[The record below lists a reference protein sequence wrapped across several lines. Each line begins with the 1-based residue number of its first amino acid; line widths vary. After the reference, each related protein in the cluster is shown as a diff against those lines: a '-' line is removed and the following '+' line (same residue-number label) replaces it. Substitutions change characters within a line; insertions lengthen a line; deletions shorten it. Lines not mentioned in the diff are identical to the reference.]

1 MTLRIGL
8 HHFFWKCLKNVGQD
22 SVSGILQIF
31 EETPAIRNSDKK
43 SATDQKQWEISKN
56 DLSRFDS
63 QFSLESKNEIKLGRY
78 YCDQKIL
85 DTNVIVLSYI
95 LKRPLCINNLNFDC
109 VNFENVNVRF
119 TEKIFKKL

>member
-1 MTLRIGL
+1 MSTCEVKLFVPKGC
-8 HHFFWKCLKNVGQD
+8 FTAY
-22 SVSGILQIF
+22 VSGMTVVDEIF
-31 EETPAIRNSDKK
+31 CPP
-43 SATDQKQWEISKN
+43 
-56 DLSRFDS
+56 L
-63 QFSLESKNEIKLGRY
+63 Y

>member
-1 MTLRIGL
+1 VFFYS
-8 HHFFWKCLKNVGQD
+8 HFIISLKKYDMVAKTF
-22 SVSGILQIF
+22 L
-31 EETPAIRNSDKK
+31 
-43 SATDQKQWEISKN
+43 
-56 DLSRFDS
+56 
-63 QFSLESKNEIKLGRY
+63 Y

>member
-1 MTLRIGL
+1 MSDSEMNLLQCTPPEV
-8 HHFFWKCLKNVGQD
+8 LKAAK
-22 SVSGILQIF
+22 
-31 EETPAIRNSDKK
+31 TAI
-43 SATDQKQWEISKN
+43 N
-56 DLSRFDS
+56 DLVPTKSGTIYQTAYSRFLS
-63 QFSLESKNEIKLGRY
+63 WY
-78 YCDQKIL
+78 CCDQKIL

>member
-1 MTLRIGL
+1 MCNGIEKIKCTQLPHKFSYIVAILG
-8 HHFFWKCLKNVGQD
+8 HNHFE
-22 SVSGILQIF
+22 S
-31 EETPAIRNSDKK
+31 PNS
-43 SATDQKQWEISKN
+43 TI
-56 DLSRFDS
+56 
-63 QFSLESKNEIKLGRY
+63 